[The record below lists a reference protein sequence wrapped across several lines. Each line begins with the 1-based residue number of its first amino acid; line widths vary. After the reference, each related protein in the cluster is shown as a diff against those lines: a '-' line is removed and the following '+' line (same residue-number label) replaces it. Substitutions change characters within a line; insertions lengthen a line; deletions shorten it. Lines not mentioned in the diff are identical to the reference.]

1 MPSPTCF
8 SLSSQFVMGMRKR
21 ASKDPTDAPTIP
33 GSRVDVSVAIP
44 ECGLDSMLDLACW
57 GLPGSCMV

>member
-1 MPSPTCF
+1 M
-8 SLSSQFVMGMRKR
+8 VMRKR
-21 ASKDPTDAPTIP
+21 ASKDPTDALTIP

-44 ECGLDSMLDLACW
+44 ECGLDSTPDLACW

>member
-1 MPSPTCF
+1 MPSPTSF
-8 SLSSQFVMGMRKR
+8 SLSNQFVTGIRKR
-21 ASKDPTDAPTIP
+21 ASKDPIDALTIP
-33 GSRVDVSVAIP
+33 GSRVDVSVAVP